1 MEIVDHS
8 FFINLFI
15 YSFSPLTEGRRD
27 EDKKG
32 HKNLRSTLEYMFSL
46 YQTYSVI
53 LASFYFCVFR
63 DRVEVE
69 VHNDATKELSQYPAI
84 LAEQA

>member
-1 MEIVDHS
+1 M
-8 FFINLFI
+8 
-15 YSFSPLTEGRRD
+15 FSP
-27 EDKKG
+27 
-32 HKNLRSTLEYMFSL
+32 

-69 VHNDATKELSQYPAI
+69 VHKNATKELNQYSAI